1 MARTRIAALAER
13 MLLGDAPFESRPHPA
28 RGTPGDDYDH
38 LARVDEWA
46 SGDGDGT

>member
-1 MARTRIAALAER
+1 LAQR

-46 SGDGDGT
+46 SGDGDGE